1 MLRHR
6 LPAATVAPRCPP
18 TTTITD
24 LPTPT
29 IAVLLPTV
37 LPAIADRLT
46 AVLPLTVLP
55 AIADRPTAVLPLT
68 VLPATAGRPTAILPR
83 TALPATADRL
93 TAVLPLTALPAT
105 ADRRTAVPHR
115 IALPATAD
123 RRTAV
128 PHRTALPATADR
140 PAAAHPA
147 IADLRVHPITDR
159 PVPTTLPPAAAVTPV
174 LPVHPPV
181 QAAVTAA
188 ARTPQAAHT
197 PAVHT
202 PAVHPL
208 PEDKISDEPT
218 DYRHY
223 HTNYHNLSLLQNIAG
238 GFFASRR
245 SVVTI

>member
-6 LPAATVAPRCPP
+6 LPAATTALRCPP

-24 LPTPT
+24 LLTPT
-29 IAVLLPTV
+29 TAAHLPIV
-37 LPAIADRLT
+37 H
-46 AVLPLTVLP
+46 P
-55 AIADRPTAVLPLT
+55 AIADRPTAVLHLT
-68 VLPATAGRPTAILPR
+68 VLPATADRPTA
-83 TALPATADRL
+83 A
-93 TAVLPLTALPAT
+93 LPLTALPAT
-105 ADRRTAVPHR
+105 ADRR
-115 IALPATAD
+115 IAALPLPAAHPATAD
-123 RRTAV
+123 RRTVAA
-128 PHRTALPATADR
+128 PLLPTDHPATADR
-140 PAAAHPA
+140 RAAALHPLLTDHPAIADLRAAAHPA

-181 QAAVTAA
+181 RAAVAIVA
-188 ARTPQAAHT
+188 VHTPQAALT

-202 PAVHPL
+202 PVVHPL

-245 SVVTI
+245 PVGTVREGD

>member
-46 AVLPLTVLP
+46 AVLPLTV
-55 AIADRPTAVLPLT
+55 
-68 VLPATAGRPTAILPR
+68 
-83 TALPATADRL
+83 
-93 TAVLPLTALPAT
+93 
-105 ADRRTAVPHR
+105 
-115 IALPATAD
+115 LPATAD

>member
-24 LPTPT
+24 LLTPT
-29 IAVLLPTV
+29 TADHLPTV
-37 LPAIADRLT
+37 
-46 AVLPLTVLP
+46 
-55 AIADRPTAVLPLT
+55 
-68 VLPATAGRPTAILPR
+68 
-83 TALPATADRL
+83 LPATADRL

-105 ADRRTAVPHR
+105 ADRPAA
-115 IALPATAD
+115 ALPLTA
-123 RRTAV
+123 
-128 PHRTALPATADR
+128 HPATADR

-181 QAAVTAA
+181 QAAVTAVVRTPRA
-188 ARTPQAAHT
+188 ART

-202 PAVHPL
+202 PAAHPL
-208 PEDKISDEPT
+208 PEDKISDERT
-218 DYRHY
+218 DYWHHY
-223 HTNYHNLSLLQNIAG
+223 TNNHNLSLLQNNAG
-238 GFFASRR
+238 GLFAYR
-245 SVVTI
+245 

>member
-37 LPAIADRLT
+37 LPAIADR
-46 AVLPLTVLP
+46 
-55 AIADRPTAVLPLT
+55 PTAVLPLT
-68 VLPATAGRPTAILPR
+68 VLPATADRRTAVPHR
-83 TALPATADRL
+83 TALPATADRP
-93 TAVLPLTALPAT
+93 AAALPL
-105 ADRRTAVPHR
+105 
-115 IALPATAD
+115 
-123 RRTAV
+123 
-128 PHRTALPATADR
+128 TALPATADR

>member
-6 LPAATVAPRCPP
+6 LPAATAAPRCLP

-24 LPTPT
+24 LLTPT
-29 IAVLLPTV
+29 TAAHLPIV
-37 LPAIADRLT
+37 HPATADRLT
-46 AVLPLTVLP
+46 AALPL
-55 AIADRPTAVLPLT
+55 
-68 VLPATAGRPTAILPR
+68 

-93 TAVLPLTALPAT
+93 TAALPLT
-105 ADRRTAVPHR
+105 V
-115 IALPATAD
+115 
-123 RRTAV
+123 
-128 PHRTALPATADR
+128 LPATADR
-140 PAAAHPA
+140 PTAAHPA

-181 QAAVTAA
+181 RAAVAIVA
-188 ARTPQAAHT
+188 VHTPQAALT

-208 PEDKISDEPT
+208 PEDKISNGPT
-218 DYRHY
+218 DYWHHY
-223 HTNYHNLSLLQNIAG
+223 TNYHNLSLLQNIAG
-238 GFFASRR
+238 GLFASRR

>member
-6 LPAATVAPRCPP
+6 LPAATVAPRCLP

-24 LPTPT
+24 LLTPT
-29 IAVLLPTV
+29 TADHLPTV
-37 LPAIADRLT
+37 
-46 AVLPLTVLP
+46 
-55 AIADRPTAVLPLT
+55 
-68 VLPATAGRPTAILPR
+68 
-83 TALPATADRL
+83 LPATADRL
-93 TAVLPLTALPAT
+93 TAALPLTALPAT
-105 ADRRTAVPHR
+105 ADRRAAALHPLLTDHPA
-115 IALPATAD
+115 IADL
-123 RRTAV
+123 R
-128 PHRTALPATADR
+128 
-140 PAAAHPA
+140 AAAHPA

-181 QAAVTAA
+181 RAAVAIVA
-188 ARTPQAAHT
+188 VHTPQAALT

-202 PAVHPL
+202 PVVHPL

-218 DYRHY
+218 DYWYY

-245 SVVTI
+245 PVGTVREGD

>member
-6 LPAATVAPRCPP
+6 LPAAAVAPRCPP

-37 LPAIADRLT
+37 LPAIADR
-46 AVLPLTVLP
+46 
-55 AIADRPTAVLPLT
+55 PTAVPH
-68 VLPATAGRPTAILPR
+68 R

-115 IALPATAD
+115 TALPATAD

-128 PHRTALPATADR
+128 PHRTALPATADL
-140 PAAAHPA
+140 PAAALPLTAHPA
-147 IADLRVHPITDR
+147 TADLPVPHPAAAVHHQPTAVR
-159 PVPTTLPPAAAVTPV
+159 QVPTTLLPAIAATPA